1 MFRDDAR
8 LNEVVGEGREIDRRT
23 IAKGVAWTVPVVI
36 VATAAPAAAASG
48 AVTLDSATY
57 VPIAGSDRA
66 KIAVKVKVDGGTKGL
81 TITFSGL
88 SQNGP
93 SIAIASPN
101 SFQVKGIQTL
111 SIETDATAA
120 PAAVTSVL
128 SYSMTGGY
136 GGSALS
142 VPVSSVSKVTAATR
156 SGNGSGGSSSTQTF
170 TFTVS
175 PKDAS
180 SAMVIT
186 SMTSAA
192 TKVGDPA
199 GAWTQLSQTT
209 WADLGSG
216 VVTFTAKQPSGNY
229 AASATISGTVD
240 GVPFTVTSN

>member
-1 MFRDDAR
+1 M
-8 LNEVVGEGREIDRRT
+8 
-23 IAKGVAWTVPVVI
+23 
-36 VATAAPAAAASG
+36 
-48 AVTLDSATY
+48 
-57 VPIAGSDRA
+57 PIAGSDRA
-66 KIAVKVKVDGGTKGL
+66 KIAVKVKVDGGRKGL

-101 SFQVKGIQTL
+101 SFQVTGIQTL
-111 SIETDATAA
+111 SIETVATAA

-128 SYSMTGGY
+128 SYSMTGGF

-142 VPVSSVSKVTAATR
+142 VPVSPVSQVTGATR
-156 SGNGSGGSSSTQTF
+156 SGNGSSGNSATQTF
-170 TFTVS
+170 AFTLS
-175 PKDAS
+175 PLNTS
-180 SAMVIT
+180 SALVIT

-199 GAWTQLSQTT
+199 GAWTQLSQTA
-209 WADLGSG
+209 WADLGSS
-216 VVTFTAKQPSGNY
+216 VSFTAKQPSGNY

>member
-1 MFRDDAR
+1 MFKDDAR
-8 LNEVVGEGREIDRRT
+8 LMQAAGAGREIDRRT

-81 TITFSGL
+81 TITFGGL

-111 SIETDATAA
+111 SIETVATAA

-142 VPVSSVSKVTAATR
+142 VPVAPVSQVTAATR
-156 SGNGSGGSSSTQTF
+156 SGSSSTQAF
-170 TFTVS
+170 AFTVS
-175 PKDAS
+175 PKNSS
-180 SAMVIT
+180 SAIVIT

-192 TKVGDPA
+192 YKVGDPA
-199 GAWTQLSQTT
+199 GAWTLLSQTT
-209 WADLGSG
+209 WADLGSS
-216 VVTFTAKQPSGNY
+216 VSFNAKQPSGNY

-240 GVPFTVTSN
+240 GVPFTVASN